1 MTVAE
6 ILTQAGETE
15 ADALREHAVL
25 LSLSKVSRYEA
36 ECSRFQSKYCEA
48 FDVFRDRVKGMQ
60 DAEDFQLEDDLMDW
74 EFAHVSLQW
83 WNSRVEDLRNAG

>member
-6 ILTQAGETE
+6 ILTKAGETE

-36 ECSRFQSKYCEA
+36 ECNRFQAKYSER
-48 FDVFRDRVKGMQ
+48 FDAFRDRVNGMREK
-60 DAEDFQLEDDLMDW
+60 EDFQLEDDLMDW
-74 EFAHVSLQW
+74 EFAHTALNW
-83 WNSRVEDLRNAG
+83 WGKRIEDLRNAG